1 MITLILKNIMEKE
14 VVFANVVAGVV
25 IKQDGKYLLVQE
37 KQPKAYGLWNL
48 PAGRVDVGDTIEY
61 TAIKEA
67 KEESGFDVELI
78 RKLDIFQNLATDP
91 VKHAFEARII
101 GGEINFPDDEILDVQ
116 WFAFEEII
124 NMADKL
130 RDGWIL
136 EAIKMVEEK

>member
-1 MITLILKNIMEKE
+1 MEKE